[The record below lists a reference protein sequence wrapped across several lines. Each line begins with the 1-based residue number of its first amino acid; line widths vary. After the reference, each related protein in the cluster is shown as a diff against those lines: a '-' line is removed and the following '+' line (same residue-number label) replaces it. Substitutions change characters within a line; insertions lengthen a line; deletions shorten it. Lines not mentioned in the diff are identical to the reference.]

1 MSRSTKILA
10 PAGIIGAPVWLVP
23 DARLTLGS
31 PILYGLAVVSFDEAL
46 LGLALWQLDRK

>member
-1 MSRSTKILA
+1 MSRSKKILA
-10 PAGIIGAPVWLVP
+10 PASIIGAPVWLIP

-31 PILYGLAVVSFDEAL
+31 PILYWLAIVSFGGAL